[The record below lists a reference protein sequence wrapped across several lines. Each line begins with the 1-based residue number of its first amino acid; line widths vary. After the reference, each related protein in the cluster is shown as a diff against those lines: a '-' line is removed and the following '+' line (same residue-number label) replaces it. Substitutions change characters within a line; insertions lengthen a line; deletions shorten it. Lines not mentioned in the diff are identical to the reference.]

1 MDTTRTPKRWLSNE
15 PGLDNLALIPEERPE
30 PGSGELVVEVKA
42 AALNFSDLLMIEDR
56 YQIRPPRPFT
66 PGQEI
71 AGVVVASSP
80 DCQFSP
86 GDRVA
91 GKVDWGGFSS
101 HAILREDMALRLPE
115 NRSFAQGAA
124 LPVVYTTA
132 YVALTEST
140 WVDRDDTVLVLAAA
154 GGVGLAAVQIASARG
169 ATVIACAGDDAKCA
183 LAAQNGAHHTLNYR
197 EPGWSKR
204 CKELTDGR
212 GVDVVVDTVG
222 GQATGES
229 LRAMGMN
236 GRLLIVG
243 FASGDIPQLP
253 ANRLLLKRISAIGVY
268 WNHSSDREMLERV
281 NQRMMTDLAN
291 GTIRPQVDVR
301 EGLAA
306 LPQALNDL
314 QDRQTTGKIILDL
327 QVKQ

>member
-1 MDTTRTPKRWLSNE
+1 MTTTPTPERWLSNE
-15 PGLDNLALIPEERPE
+15 PGLANLALVPADPIE
-30 PGSGELVVEVKA
+30 PGPGELVVEVKA
-42 AALNFSDLLMIEDR
+42 AALNFSDLLMIDDR

-71 AGVVVASSP
+71 AGVAVAASP
-80 DCQFSP
+80 DCPFSP

-101 HAILREDMALRLPE
+101 HAILRDDMALRLPE
-115 NRSFAQGAA
+115 NCSFAQGAA

-140 WVDRDDTVLVLAAA
+140 WVVRDETVLVLAAA

-169 ATVIACAGDDAKCA
+169 ATVIACASDDAKCA
-183 LAAQNGAHHTLNYR
+183 IAAQNGAHHTLNYQ

-204 CKELTDGR
+204 CKELTGGR
-212 GVDVVVDTVG
+212 GVDIVVDPVG
-222 GQATGES
+222 GEATGDS
-229 LRAMGMN
+229 LRALGMN

-243 FASGDIPQLP
+243 FASGDIPRIP

-268 WNHSSDREMLERV
+268 WNHDSDGEMLARV

-291 GTIRPQVDVR
+291 GVIQPQVDIR

-306 LPQALNDL
+306 LPQALSDL
-314 QDRQTTGKIILDL
+314 QARQTSGKIILDL
-327 QVKQ
+327 QVKE